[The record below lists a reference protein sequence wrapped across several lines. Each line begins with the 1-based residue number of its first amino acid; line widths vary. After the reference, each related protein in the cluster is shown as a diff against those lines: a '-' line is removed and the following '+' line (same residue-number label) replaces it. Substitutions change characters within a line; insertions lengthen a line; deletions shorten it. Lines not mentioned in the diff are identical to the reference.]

1 MVGGSG
7 RFYSYQL
14 KNVNS
19 NQKGIV
25 FELRPNLGCFI
36 NDKFAVGITPLF
48 TYNKTENS
56 NSTVS
61 YGIGSYARYY
71 LLKTEKRV
79 NVLTHIGY
87 SYNGNDNTND
97 TSMGFDFKVGP
108 VIFFNSSVA
117 LEMTLNY
124 NTNNQ
129 NSATYNIFSLGLGL
143 QIHLEK

>member
-1 MVGGSG
+1 MG
-7 RFYSYQL
+7 Y
-14 KNVNS
+14 
-19 NQKGIV
+19 
-25 FELRPNLGCFI
+25 FI

-56 NSTVS
+56 NSKIT
-61 YGIGSYARYY
+61 YGIGPYARYY

-79 NVLTHIGY
+79 NVLTHIEY